1 MNSLYLKL
9 MVKMGSLLNNEEGQ
23 DLIEYALLVALIAV
37 AAIVGTK
44 TLATQVST
52 TFTSVAGVIGGSGS

>member
-1 MNSLYLKL
+1 MNNMYLKL
-9 MVKMGSLLNNEEGQ
+9 MITLQNLLNNEEGQ

-37 AAIVGTK
+37 AAIAGTR

-52 TFTSVAGVIGGSGS
+52 TFTSVAGVLGTAH